1 MILKILLVIIGVFLG
16 LVGSG
21 FCQSAKARDTIT
33 MTLED
38 YEHMGEILHSLPIR
52 ERHKS
57 LKGKDVALYRC
68 PKCKSYVA
76 EWTEVCECGK
86 ISFVNSG
93 SLTSGRI
100 KSCGCLRKPHEIEQ
114 GKRLA
119 KESKKQCIDGTS
131 IRSITMKKPKTNT
144 SGIKGVYWDKNR
156 NKWVAQIEF
165 KGKTYYLGR
174 YANKEDA
181 REAREKAEKE
191 MFGKFLEEHKEYVKD
206 KRH

>member
-52 ERHKS
+52 ERHAT

-76 EWTEVCECGK
+76 EWTEVTGRSWDCHTRCDGYIFRSFWYLSGK
-86 ISFVNSG
+86 
-93 SLTSGRI
+93 
-100 KSCGCLRKPHEIEQ
+100 
-114 GKRLA
+114 
-119 KESKKQCIDGTS
+119 
-131 IRSITMKKPKTNT
+131 
-144 SGIKGVYWDKNR
+144 
-156 NKWVAQIEF
+156 
-165 KGKTYYLGR
+165 
-174 YANKEDA
+174 
-181 REAREKAEKE
+181 
-191 MFGKFLEEHKEYVKD
+191 
-206 KRH
+206 